1 MLPHDYQPKCLG
13 WDNLPLVLMCRS
25 RCWLC
30 HGQLWPARGPVSKGR
45 MSSRR
50 NEADVRRREGMG
62 NRASCYLL
70 VLDSSIFWIPM
81 DRWPWVYW
89 DLLCPY
95 RVCMLSLQSC
105 PTLCDPM
112 DCSPPGSSVHEIFQA
127 RILEW
132 VAMPSS
138 RSSWPGDQTCISFIS
153 CIGRWVLYH

>member
-1 MLPHDYQPKCLG
+1 MDNFDLLG
-13 WDNLPLVLMCRS
+13 DL
-25 RCWLC
+25 
-30 HGQLWPARGPVSKGR
+30 SKGR

-62 NRASCYLL
+62 KRASCYLP

-95 RVCMLSLQSC
+95 RMCVLSLQSC

-112 DCSPPGSSVHEIFQA
+112 DCSPPGSSVHGIFQG

-132 VAMPSS
+132 VSMPSS
-138 RSSWPGDQTCISFIS
+138 RYSCLGIKPASLSSPALAGEFCTTSATWEALALIIEPS
-153 CIGRWVLYH
+153 V